1 VRCEASGH
9 ASGFLLAH
17 SACPLAKQLLRGA
30 VVKGFHCEQP
40 VGRGLLHMR
49 GSRAVNSQAD
59 PAEATMWREHVQGAL
74 FHPVVTEFHDRLRD
88 RVEVAPRCRYHRR
101 GYCREGSACPFSH
114 EQDAEE
120 AGRKKKKK
128 RPLGAMRVEV
138 EVVPQCRYHRRG
150 YCRKGS
156 ACPFAHE
163 QNASEKA
170 RRKKKRPLGAM
181 RVEVEV
187 APRCKYDRRG
197 YCREGS
203 ACPFS
208 HEQDAEEKGE
218 GRRPRGGVRMTA
230 DSSKR
235 AKIDG
240 VVKLFRRTGDGGG
253 DGMDAAIGSEHK
265 VQCVGGFGFRLDEVC
280 KDSMCR
286 VWGVVSV

>member
-1 VRCEASGH
+1 M
-9 ASGFLLAH
+9 
-17 SACPLAKQLLRGA
+17 
-30 VVKGFHCEQP
+30 KGFHCEQP

-74 FHPVVTEFHDRLRD
+74 FHPVVMEFHDRLRD

-120 AGRKKKKK
+120 AGRKK
-128 RPLGAMRVEV
+128 
-138 EVVPQCRYHRRG
+138 
-150 YCRKGS
+150 
-156 ACPFAHE
+156 
-163 QNASEKA
+163 
-170 RRKKKRPLGAM
+170 KKKRPLGAM

-286 VWGVVSV
+286 VWGVGFQFGLGFRV